1 MAKASSLCDSGGH
14 FKGIIHGKEKPIL
27 RTGKKVKTLASY
39 VFTVTEKSPKKFRF
53 TLVNRLQNYTLDI
66 IECIIKG
73 NASRDVAYRLGE
85 QQKAKALLNL
95 FDAFAE
101 MAMQEGCLL
110 MKQYEVM
117 SKMVAETLDYLHK

>member
-1 MAKASSLCDSGGH
+1 M
-14 FKGIIHGKEKPIL
+14 EKKSQL
-27 RTGKKVKTLASY
+27 YVLVKVKTLASY

-66 IECIIKG
+66 IECIIKS

-101 MAMQEGCLL
+101 IAMQEGCLL
-110 MKQYEVM
+110 MKQYEMM
-117 SKMVAETLDYLHK
+117 SKMVAETLDYLHKWQMATSKKVLAESESDSV